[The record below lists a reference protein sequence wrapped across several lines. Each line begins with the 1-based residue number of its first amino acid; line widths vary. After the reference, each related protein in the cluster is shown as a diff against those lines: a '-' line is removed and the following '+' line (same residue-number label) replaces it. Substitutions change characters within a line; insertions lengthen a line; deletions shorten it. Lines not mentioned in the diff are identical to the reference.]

1 MTPFDPV
8 IGRGSIFC
16 YRLFDVGEE
25 IDLTAAEKL
34 LRQPGERF
42 EFRLTPGRRRALQ
55 VRNPP
60 LRVNLGDT
68 AIQLGGQE
76 IRAEVAATVWDY
88 GVLSMVFR
96 IPIPGGTT
104 WSQLLSRSQLYG
116 AESKPAEPLDV
127 AARAMADELFEAL
140 ISAVKKPTRSLIFED
155 YTLYFIED
163 IGGPEVCSQLA
174 GSSQLAELVLGEQSS
189 VGSAGVGDPLSPVS
203 IKPVLENVYQYK
215 QGDLVLIDWDTG
227 VVVEPS
233 GERDIPDVIEFV
245 LTHLLEFRFY
255 DDLLDKKIESLYDSI
270 DKKRGWVPGA
280 YYSSISREA
289 NYRYI
294 EITEFIERV
303 ENSLKVVGDFYI
315 AVVYRGAIRRF
326 RIADWGASI
335 TRKLNLLARVSELLQ
350 GEVNVYRSH
359 ALELIVILLI
369 AFEIISALV
378 RNR

>member
-1 MTPFDPV
+1 MNNEAPFDPIV
-8 IGRGSIFC
+8 QRGSILC

-25 IDLTAAEKL
+25 INLVAAEKL
-34 LRQPGERF
+34 LRQRGEQF
-42 EFRLTPGRRRALQ
+42 EFRLAPGRRRALQ

-60 LRVNLGDT
+60 MRVSLGE
-68 AIQLGGQE
+68 AKISIGGEEIQT
-76 IRAEVAATVWDY
+76 EVAATVWDY

-96 IPIPGGTT
+96 IPIPAGTA
-104 WSQLLSRSQLYG
+104 WSQLLTRANLYG
-116 AESKPAEPLDV
+116 AEAKTA
-127 AARAMADELFEAL
+127 EAL
-140 ISAVKKPTRSLIFED
+140 DSSARSMAGDLFTALKNAVKKPSQSLIFED

-163 IGGPEVCSQLA
+163 IGGPEVSNRLA
-174 GSSQLAELVLGEQSS
+174 SHRMLAELVLGEPRVDDALSS
-189 VGSAGVGDPLSPVS
+189 GS

-215 QGDLVLIDWDTG
+215 QGDLVVIDWDTG
-227 VVVEPS
+227 VVIEPS

-255 DDLLDKKIESLYDSI
+255 DDLLDKKIEGLYDSI

-315 AVVYRGAIRRF
+315 AFVYRGAIRRF
-326 RIADWGASI
+326 RIADWGTSI

-369 AFEIISALV
+369 AFEIVSAIV
-378 RNR
+378 RNH

>member
-1 MTPFDPV
+1 MSESAAFDPIIQKGNIV
-8 IGRGSIFC
+8 C

-25 IDLTAAEKL
+25 IDLAAAERL

-42 EFRLTPGRRRALQ
+42 EFRLAPGKRRALQ

-60 LRVNLGDT
+60 LRVNLGDVT
-68 AIQLGGQE
+68 LNFGSDE
-76 IRAEVAATVWDY
+76 VRAEVAATVWDY
-88 GVLSMVFR
+88 AVLSMVFR
-96 IPIPGGTT
+96 IPIPPGTR
-104 WSQLLSRSQLYG
+104 WSQLIARAPLYG
-116 AESKPAEPLDV
+116 AESKGATALDSS
-127 AARAMADELFEAL
+127 ARAMAHELFEAL
-140 ISAVKKPTRSLIFED
+140 KKAVKAPFVSTIFED
-155 YTLYFIED
+155 YTLYFLED
-163 IGGPEVCSQLA
+163 IGGAEVCSRLA
-174 GSSQLAELVLGEQSS
+174 GDRILAELALGEPRI
-189 VGSAGVGDPLSPVS
+189 GDALSAVTM
-203 IKPVLENVYQYK
+203 KPVLENVYQYK
-215 QGDLVLIDWDTG
+215 QGDLVLIDWDTA

-233 GERDIPDVIEFV
+233 GERDISDVIEFA

-255 DDLLDKKIESLYDSI
+255 DDLLDQKIASLYDSI
-270 DKKRGWVPGA
+270 DAKRGWVPGA

-315 AVVYRGAIRRF
+315 AYIYRGAIKRF
-326 RIADWGASI
+326 RISDWGASI
-335 TRKLNLLARVSELLQ
+335 TRKLNLMARVSELLQ

-369 AFEIISALV
+369 CFEIISALV